1 MTSYMRSN
9 LYMWSDANDEKK
21 SHLVLDTAY
30 KSDVSLVQVH
40 PGFGITLTAFAQSS
54 ESCARSLDYV

>member
-1 MTSYMRSN
+1 
-9 LYMWSDANDEKK
+9 MWSDANDEKK